1 MVDFLKFSHIFVVM
15 DDFYYFMQS
24 HILAKYLPGGYLP
37 CGSVH
42 SEVINTAMELIQSLQ
57 HNSFTRVK
65 TLLLHGPRGT
75 VCILYVYSCTA

>member
-1 MVDFLKFSHIFVVM
+1 M

-37 CGSVH
+37 CGSAH

-75 VCILYVYSCTA
+75 RINSVCSGYSCTAYTI